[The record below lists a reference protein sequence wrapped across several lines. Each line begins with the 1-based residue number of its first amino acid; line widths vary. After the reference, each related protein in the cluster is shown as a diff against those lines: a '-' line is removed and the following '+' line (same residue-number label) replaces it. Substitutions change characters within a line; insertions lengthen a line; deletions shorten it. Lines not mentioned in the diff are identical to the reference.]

1 MTIDDVGNLFR
12 ADSIFNNRIAV
23 LREMWHHVVDRGYGG
38 ALPFGRLWD
47 RVLGLARFYASFNPP
62 RGGRKAEFIQT
73 HYFCTHFGEQIQC
86 GAGVPAVDFYLLP
99 AWEELTDADNPLAL
113 FPRYRDLVGAARA
126 MCGLP
131 TFHAFD
137 VGAWSYTGFELPAGV
152 AHIDTQFYMGTLVA
166 QAGAQ
171 SRLSLVECFNAFAKG
186 PPRTVIFLMFLNDM
200 RQLNSAAPIPAGAAN
215 PRINPALLSA
225 ADAAEIFLHLD
236 AFQSKKVIAIYS
248 QQCHGNH
255 HCLPVDTW
263 IAAFLAYPLAAA
275 EYNTGSG
282 TPRATNANLAAVA
295 VFIGAANHFGKVERL
310 LWITAQA
317 RKIHSTVC
325 NDALW
330 CVKESGDSK
339 ARGANPLTCKACN
352 VAIRNVC
359 PAHLAIEHL
368 IVAFNGSDAEA
379 PFNLITSSADN
390 TTQGQRFARCEG
402 HGDMEG
408 LLDEDTPTDSAGS
421 FTVPY
426 PAQGHQ
432 NGAVLSVEDFIA
444 LY

>member
-1 MTIDDVGNLFR
+1 
-12 ADSIFNNRIAV
+12 
-23 LREMWHHVVDRGYGG
+23 
-38 ALPFGRLWD
+38 
-47 RVLGLARFYASFNPP
+47 
-62 RGGRKAEFIQT
+62 
-73 HYFCTHFGEQIQC
+73 
-86 GAGVPAVDFYLLP
+86 
-99 AWEELTDADNPLAL
+99 
-113 FPRYRDLVGAARA
+113 
-126 MCGLP
+126 
-131 TFHAFD
+131 
-137 VGAWSYTGFELPAGV
+137 
-152 AHIDTQFYMGTLVA
+152 
-166 QAGAQ
+166 
-171 SRLSLVECFNAFAKG
+171 
-186 PPRTVIFLMFLNDM
+186 M